1 MDAGKA
7 TGNLSIRPVQKG
19 DVFQPFGMNG
29 QTMKLSD
36 FFINIKLPH
45 RARARWPV
53 LMVGQQIAWVM
64 GLRLA
69 NPFRV
74 ERATRQALRLKLK
87 RLP

>member
-1 MDAGKA
+1 
-7 TGNLSIRPVQKG
+7 
-19 DVFQPFGMNG
+19 MNG
-29 QTMKLSD
+29 QTTKLSD

-45 RARARWPV
+45 RARARWPI
-53 LMVGQQIAWVM
+53 LMVDEQIAWVM

-74 ERATRQALRLKLK
+74 ERATQQALRLKLK